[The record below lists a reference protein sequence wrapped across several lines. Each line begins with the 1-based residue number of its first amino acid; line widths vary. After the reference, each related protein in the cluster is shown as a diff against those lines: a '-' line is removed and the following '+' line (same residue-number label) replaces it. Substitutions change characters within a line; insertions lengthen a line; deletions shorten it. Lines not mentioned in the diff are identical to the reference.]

1 MATNP
6 MQRQARNSFLLG
18 MVVTLLIAGVIV
30 ALLFMQIKKLNEK
43 IQADK
48 AATRSVYVLTQNIK
62 SGQVLTSDLFSL
74 KTVRTD
80 GIPENATSDIT
91 TMLQNY
97 SLCDKSGRDIYTDAD
112 GNLFMNSDNGSKIT
126 VYKEDATGSYY
137 TQAQNGTKTYIETT
151 QKPLVAK
158 IDMKA
163 NTVIASSFITRA
175 DDIDTDDVRQQE
187 YNSIVLPVDLFTGDY
202 VDIRLLLPSGQ
213 DYIVVSKKMVTVP
226 NVNGEYLAD
235 TIQMKMA
242 EEEILS
248 LSNAIVEAYRIEGA
262 KLYATKYTEAGLQEA
277 SSPTYVVS
285 DEVAKLIE
293 ADPNIVSKAMA
304 ELSARYNANN
314 GALKSMR
321 SQNINS
327 AISNYGKDENVN
339 TKMEESITSTKES
352 RQQYLQSLTGT
363 AGTTGTTGTTST
375 QSTSTKN

>member
-18 MVVTLLIAGVIV
+18 MVVTLVIAGLIV

-43 IQADK
+43 IKTDE
-48 AATRSVYVLTQNIK
+48 AAVKNVYVLTQDIK
-62 SGQVLTSDLFSL
+62 SGQVITSDLFTL
-74 KTVRTD
+74 KTVRAE
-80 GIPENATSDIT
+80 GVPANATSDIS

-97 SLCDKSGRDIYTDAD
+97 SLCDKSGKDIYTDAE
-112 GNLFMNSDNGSKIT
+112 GNLFMNAENGTKVT
-126 VYKEDATGSYY
+126 VYKEEATGNYY
-137 TQAQNGTKTYIETT
+137 TQATNGTKTYIETT

-158 IDMKA
+158 VDMKA
-163 NTVIASSFITRA
+163 NTVIASSFIARA

-187 YNSIVLPVDLFTGDY
+187 YNAVVLPIDLFTGDY

-226 NVNGEYLAD
+226 DVNGEYLAD

-242 EEEILS
+242 EDEILS
-248 LSNAIVEAYRIEGA
+248 MSNAIVEAYKINGA
-262 KLYATKYTEAGLQEA
+262 KLYATKYTDAGSQTA
-277 SSPTYVVS
+277 STPTYVVN

-293 ADPNIVSKAMA
+293 ADPNIVSKAMS

-314 GALKSMR
+314 GALKNMR

-327 AISNYGKDENVN
+327 ALSNYGNDESVSQG
-339 TKMEESITSTKES
+339 MEESITSTKES

-363 AGTTGTTGTTST
+363 TAGSSTT
-375 QSTSTKN
+375 N

>member
-30 ALLFMQIKKLNEK
+30 ILLFMQIKKLNEK
-43 IQADK
+43 IQANQ
-48 AATRSVYVLTQNIK
+48 AATRSVYVLTKDIK

-74 KTVRTD
+74 QTVRVE

-97 SLCDKSGRDIYTDAD
+97 SLCDKSGKDIYTDAD
-112 GNLFMNSDNGSKIT
+112 GNLFMNEDNGNKIT
-126 VYKEDATGSYY
+126 VYKEEATDSYY
-137 TQAQNGTKTYIETT
+137 TQAANGTKTYIETT

-158 IDMKA
+158 VDMKA
-163 NTVIASSFITRA
+163 NTVITSSFITRA
-175 DDIDTDDVRQQE
+175 DDIDTDDVRNQE

-202 VDIRLLLPSGQ
+202 VDIRLMLPSGQ

-226 NVNGEYLAD
+226 DVNGEYLAD

-248 LSNAIVEAYRIEGA
+248 LSNAIVEAYRINGA
-262 KLYATKYTEAGLQEA
+262 KLYATKYTDAGLQAA
-277 SSPTYVVS
+277 SSPTYVVN

-314 GALKSMR
+314 GALKTMR
-321 SQNINS
+321 SQNINGALS
-327 AISNYGKDENVN
+327 TYGKEDGITTE
-339 TKMEESITSTKES
+339 MEESITSTKES
-352 RQQYLQSLTGT
+352 RQQYLQSLTG
-363 AGTTGTTGTTST
+363 GSNSSDTST
-375 QSTSTKN
+375 PSTTN